1 MFYIKY
7 LHHTLYES
15 QSFNQTLHIFNIVRS
30 QKPHINIK
38 LCTSDEKIII
48 LRPSS

>member
-15 QSFNQTLHIFNIVRS
+15 KSFNQTLHIFNIVRS
-30 QKPHINIK
+30 QRPHISIK
-38 LCTSDEKIII
+38 LYTSDKKIII
-48 LRPSS
+48 FRPSS